1 MSSSRLAPNDTI
13 ISQNL
18 SNNLK
23 WAGEGMGRQGEMGRW
38 GDGEMGRWGWGDEGM
53 GGQGDGGMGGQGE
66 K

>member
-23 WAGEGMGRQGEMGRW
+23 WAGSGQGDKGTR
-38 GDGEMGRWGWGDEGM
+38 
-53 GGQGDGGMGGQGE
+53 GQGDGE